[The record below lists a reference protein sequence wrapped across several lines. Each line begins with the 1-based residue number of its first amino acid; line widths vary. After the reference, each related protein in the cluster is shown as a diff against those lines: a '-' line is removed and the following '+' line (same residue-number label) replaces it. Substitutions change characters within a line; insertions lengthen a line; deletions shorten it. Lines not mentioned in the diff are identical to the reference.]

1 MAKTETNPMQR
12 TSTGLEPASLQAA
25 PRCRAKTR
33 AGHACQ
39 SPAVKS
45 RKRCRMHGGAV
56 GSGAPKGKRNGSYST
71 GLFTKDMLNERQTLR
86 EIVAETRELMRRIG

>member
-1 MAKTETNPMQR
+1 MKTETNPMQR
-12 TSTGLEPASLQAA
+12 TTTAPEPASTKTA
-25 PRCRAKTR
+25 PRYGAKTR
-33 AGHACQ
+33 AGHVCK

-56 GSGAPKGKRNGSYST
+56 GSGAPKGNGSYTT
-71 GLFTKDMLNERQTLR
+71 GLFTKDMLNERQTIR

>member
-1 MAKTETNPMQR
+1 MKTETNPMQR
-12 TSTGLEPASLQAA
+12 ANTALEPASLQAA
-25 PRCRAKTR
+25 PRCGAKTR

-45 RKRCRMHGGAV
+45 RKRCRMHGGAA
-56 GSGAPKGKRNGSYST
+56 GSGAPKGKRNGHYAT
-71 GLFTKDMLNERQTLR
+71 GLFTEEMLNERQTIR